1 MNFVKDVQC
10 RGVFI
15 CQNAGN
21 WVCFIYEK
29 YILIGYLH
37 KKTVIYSY
45 NRQHIAQKT
54 LDNERKKLYTITV
67 SFYAFPET
75 EPC

>member
-1 MNFVKDVQC
+1 MFYLRKVY
-10 RGVFI
+10 F
-15 CQNAGN
+15 N
-21 WVCFIYEK
+21 WLFTQ
-29 YILIGYLH
+29 
-37 KKTVIYSY
+37 KTVIYFY